1 MQKNNKR
8 LLNDLSER
16 IEKVEKN
23 LVGNLKNKP
32 NSNAK
37 EYSYGIRTLFEL
49 ILGFLIGGFFGY
61 CIDLFLL
68 TSPLFI
74 LLGIFLGG
82 ISGIYTIWKKNIYEN
97 KNE

>member
-8 LLNDLSER
+8 LLNNLSER
-16 IEKVEKN
+16 IEKVENN
-23 LVGNLKNKP
+23 LVDNLKNKP

-61 CIDLFLL
+61 YIDLFLL

-74 LLGIFLGG
+74 ILGIAIFL
-82 ISGIYTIWKKNIYEN
+82 II
-97 KNE
+97 

>member
-8 LLNDLSER
+8 LLNSLSEK
-16 IEKVEKN
+16 IEKVENN
-23 LVGNLKNKP
+23 LVDNLKNKP
-32 NSNAK
+32 KSTAK

-61 CIDLFLL
+61 YIDFFLL

-74 LLGIFLGG
+74 ILGIFLGG

-97 KNE
+97 RDQ

>member
-8 LLNDLSER
+8 LLNNLSGR
-16 IEKVEKN
+16 IEKAENN
-23 LVGNLKNKP
+23 LVDNPKNKP

-49 ILGFLIGGFFGY
+49 ILGFLIGGIFGY

-74 LLGIFLGG
+74 LLGIFSGG

-97 KNE
+97 KGQ